1 MLIHLERSG
10 GFAGMRTEVTL
21 DTESLPAEEA
31 RKLEE
36 MLESAGFF
44 KMPAK
49 FATPKKGADYF
60 QYRITAKLK
69 EKEHTVELSEPQLP
83 DELRPLLRSLM
94 KYAKK

>member
-21 DTESLPAEEA
+21 DTGSLPAGEA
-31 RKLEE
+31 KKLEE
-36 MLESAGFF
+36 MLGSAGFF

-49 FATPKKGADYF
+49 VAAPKRGADYF
-60 QYRITAKLK
+60 QYRLTAKI
-69 EKEHTVELSEPQLP
+69 EGKEHTVELAEPQVP
-83 DELRPLLRSLM
+83 EELKPLLQSLM